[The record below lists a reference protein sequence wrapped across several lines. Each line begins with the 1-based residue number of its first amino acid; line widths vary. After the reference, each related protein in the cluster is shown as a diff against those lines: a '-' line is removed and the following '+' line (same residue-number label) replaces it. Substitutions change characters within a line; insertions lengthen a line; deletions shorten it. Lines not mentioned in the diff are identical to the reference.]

1 MESRTKQGL
10 GRSRGGLTTKVHLRV
25 DGLGDPQQV
34 ILTPGQV
41 HDITQAP
48 ALMKEVDVEITIA
61 DKGYDSETFVKALE
75 SKEIEVVIPSRKNRK
90 EPRDYDKHWYK
101 MRNIVER
108 TFNWLKRYR
117 RIATRYEKTGQNF
130 LGFFQLGCVMML
142 LR

>member
-1 MESRTKQGL
+1 M

-48 ALMKEVDVEITIA
+48 ALMKDVDVEITIA
-61 DKGYDSETFVKALE
+61 DKGYDSEEFVKALE
-75 SKEIEVVIPSRKNRK
+75 SEEIEAVIPSRKNRK

-130 LGFFQLGCVMML
+130 LGFFQLSCVMML

>member
-1 MESRTKQGL
+1 M
-10 GRSRGGLTTKVHLRV
+10 HLRV

-48 ALMKEVDVEITIA
+48 ALMKDVDVEITIA
-61 DKGYDSETFVKALE
+61 DKGYDSEEFVKALE
-75 SKEIEVVIPSRKNRK
+75 SEEIEAVIPSRKNRK

-130 LGFFQLGCVMML
+130 LGFFQLSCVMML

>member
-1 MESRTKQGL
+1 M

-61 DKGYDSETFVKALE
+61 DKGYDSEAFVQALE
-75 SKEIEVVIPSRKNRK
+75 SKEIEAVIPSRKNRK

-101 MRNIVER
+101 MRNVVER

-130 LGFFQLGCVMML
+130 LGCFQLGCVMML

>member
-1 MESRTKQGL
+1 M
-10 GRSRGGLTTKVHLRV
+10 GRSRGGLTSKVHLRV
-25 DGLGDPQQV
+25 DGLGNPQQV

-48 ALMKEVDVEITIA
+48 ALMKDVEVEIAIA
-61 DKGYDSETFVKALE
+61 DKGYDSEAFVKTLE
-75 SKEIEVVIPSRKNRK
+75 GEEIEAVIPSRKNRK

-117 RIATRYEKTGQNF
+117 RIATRFEKTGQNF

>member
-1 MESRTKQGL
+1 M
-10 GRSRGGLTTKVHLRV
+10 HLRV

-48 ALMKEVDVEITIA
+48 ALMKEIEVEIAIA
-61 DKGYDSETFVKALE
+61 DKGYDSEAFVKALE
-75 SKEIEVVIPSRKNRK
+75 GEGIEAVIPSRKNRK
-90 EPRDYDKHWYK
+90 KPRGYDKHWYK

-117 RIATRYEKTGQNF
+117 RIATRYEKLDRTSWGSSS
-130 LGFFQLGCVMML
+130 
-142 LR
+142 

>member
-1 MESRTKQGL
+1 M
-10 GRSRGGLTTKVHLRV
+10 RV

-48 ALMKEVDVEITIA
+48 ALMNEVDVEITIA
-61 DKGYDSETFVKALE
+61 DKGYDSEAFVKALE
-75 SKEIEVVIPSRKNRK
+75 SKEIEAVIPSRKNRK

>member
-1 MESRTKQGL
+1 M

-25 DGLGDPQQV
+25 DGLGNPQQV

-41 HDITQAP
+41 HDITQAT
-48 ALMKEVDVEITIA
+48 ALMKNVEVEIAIA
-61 DKGYDSETFVKALE
+61 DKGYDSEAFVKTLE
-75 SKEIEVVIPSRKNRK
+75 AEEIEAVIPSRKNRK
-90 EPRDYDKHWYK
+90 EPREYDQHWYK

>member
-1 MESRTKQGL
+1 
-10 GRSRGGLTTKVHLRV
+10 VHLRV

-48 ALMKEVDVEITIA
+48 ALMKDVEVEIAIA
-61 DKGYDSETFVKALE
+61 DKGYDSEAFVKALE
-75 SKEIEVVIPSRKNRK
+75 GEEIEAVIPSRKNRK

>member
-1 MESRTKQGL
+1 L

-25 DGLGDPQQV
+25 DGLGNPQQV

-48 ALMKEVDVEITIA
+48 ALMKDVEVEIAIA
-61 DKGYDSETFVKALE
+61 DKGYDSDAFVKALE
-75 SKEIEVVIPSRKNRK
+75 GEEIEAVIPSRKNRK

>member
-1 MESRTKQGL
+1 M

-25 DGLGDPQQV
+25 DGLGNPQQV

-48 ALMKEVDVEITIA
+48 ALMKDVEVEIAIA
-61 DKGYDSETFVKALE
+61 DKGYDSDAFVKALE
-75 SKEIEVVIPSRKNRK
+75 GEEIEAVIPSRKNRK

>member
-1 MESRTKQGL
+1 M

-48 ALMKEVDVEITIA
+48 ALMKDVEVEIAIA
-61 DKGYDSETFVKALE
+61 DKGYDSKAFVKALE
-75 SKEIEVVIPSRKNRK
+75 GEAIEAVIPSRKNRK

-108 TFNWLKRYR
+108 TFSWLKRYR
-117 RIATRYEKTGQNF
+117 RIATRFEKTGQNF

>member
-1 MESRTKQGL
+1 M

-61 DKGYDSETFVKALE
+61 DKGYDSETFAKALE
-75 SKEIEVVIPSRKNRK
+75 NKEIEVVIPSRKNRK

>member
-1 MESRTKQGL
+1 M
-10 GRSRGGLTTKVHLRV
+10 

-142 LR
+142 LRCQLAPKVGQ

>member
-1 MESRTKQGL
+1 L

-48 ALMKEVDVEITIA
+48 ALMKDVDVEITIA
-61 DKGYDSETFVKALE
+61 DKGYDSEEFVKALE
-75 SKEIEVVIPSRKNRK
+75 SEEIEAVIPSRKNRK

-117 RIATRYEKTGQNF
+117 RIATRYEKTGHNF

>member
-1 MESRTKQGL
+1 M

-48 ALMKEVDVEITIA
+48 ALMNEVDVEITIA
-61 DKGYDSETFVKALE
+61 DKGYDSEAFVKALE
-75 SKEIEVVIPSRKNRK
+75 SKEIEAVIPSRKNRK

-130 LGFFQLGCVMML
+130 LGFFQLGCVIML

>member
-1 MESRTKQGL
+1 M

-25 DGLGDPQQV
+25 DGLGNPQQV

-48 ALMKEVDVEITIA
+48 ALIKNVEVEIAIA
-61 DKGYDSETFVKALE
+61 DKGYDSEAFVKTLE
-75 SKEIEVVIPSRKNRK
+75 AEEIEAVIPSRKNRK
-90 EPRDYDKHWYK
+90 ESREYDKHWYK

-117 RIATRYEKTGQNF
+117 RIATRYEKTGLNF

>member
-1 MESRTKQGL
+1 M
-10 GRSRGGLTTKVHLRV
+10 HLRV

-108 TFNWLKRYR
+108 TFNWLERYR

>member
-1 MESRTKQGL
+1 M
-10 GRSRGGLTTKVHLRV
+10 HLRV

>member
-1 MESRTKQGL
+1 M
-10 GRSRGGLTTKVHLRV
+10 GRSRGGLTSKVHLRI
-25 DGLGDPQQV
+25 DGLGNPQQV

-61 DKGYDSETFVKALE
+61 DKGYDSETFVKLLQDNG
-75 SKEIEVVIPSRKNRK
+75 IEAVIPSRKNRK

-101 MRNIVER
+101 MRNMAER
-108 TFNWLKRYR
+108 AFNWLKRYR

>member
-1 MESRTKQGL
+1 MRI
-10 GRSRGGLTTKVHLRV
+10 
-25 DGLGDPQQV
+25 DGLGNPQQV

-48 ALMKEVDVEITIA
+48 ALMKEVDVEVTIA
-61 DKGYDSETFVKALE
+61 DRGYDSEAFVTLLE
-75 SKEIEVVIPSRKNRK
+75 QEGIEAVIPSRENRK
-90 EPRDYDKHWYK
+90 EPREYDKHWYK

-117 RIATRYEKTGQNF
+117 RIATRYEKTGQNY

>member
-1 MESRTKQGL
+1 MQGM

-25 DGLGDPQQV
+25 DGLGNPQQV

-48 ALMKEVDVEITIA
+48 ALMKNVEVEIAIA
-61 DKGYDSETFVKALE
+61 DKGYDSEAFVKTLE
-75 SKEIEVVIPSRKNRK
+75 AEEIEAVIPSRKNRK
-90 EPRDYDKHWYK
+90 EPREYDKHWYK

>member
-1 MESRTKQGL
+1 M
-10 GRSRGGLTTKVHLRV
+10 

-117 RIATRYEKTGQNF
+117 RIATRCEKTGQNF

>member
-1 MESRTKQGL
+1 L

-48 ALMKEVDVEITIA
+48 ALMKDVDVEITIA
-61 DKGYDSETFVKALE
+61 DKGYDSEEFVKALE
-75 SKEIEVVIPSRKNRK
+75 SEEIEAVIPSRKNRK

-130 LGFFQLGCVMML
+130 LGFFQLSCVMML

>member
-1 MESRTKQGL
+1 MAKQGL
-10 GRSRGGLTTKVHLRV
+10 GRSRGGLSTKVHVRV

-34 ILTPGQV
+34 ILTAGQV

-48 ALMKEVDVEITIA
+48 ALMKEVDVEVTIA
-61 DKGYDSETFVKALE
+61 DKGYDSEAFVTLLE
-75 SKEIEVVIPSRKNRK
+75 KEGIEAVIPSRENRK
-90 EPRDYDKHWYK
+90 EPREYDKHWYK

-117 RIATRYEKTGQNF
+117 RIATRYEKTGQNY

>member
-1 MESRTKQGL
+1 M
-10 GRSRGGLTTKVHLRV
+10 HLRV
-25 DGLGDPQQV
+25 DGLGNPQQV

-41 HDITQAP
+41 HDMTQAP
-48 ALMKEVDVEITIA
+48 ALMKDVEVEIAIA
-61 DKGYDSETFVKALE
+61 DKGYDSDAFVKALE
-75 SKEIEVVIPSRKNRK
+75 GEEIEAVIPSRKNRK

-130 LGFFQLGCVMML
+130 LGFFQLGCAMML

>member
-1 MESRTKQGL
+1 M

-61 DKGYDSETFVKALE
+61 DKGYDSEAFVQALE
-75 SKEIEVVIPSRKNRK
+75 SKEIEAVIPSRKNRK

-101 MRNIVER
+101 MRNVVER

>member
-1 MESRTKQGL
+1 M
-10 GRSRGGLTTKVHLRV
+10 
-25 DGLGDPQQV
+25 DGLGNPQQV

-48 ALMKEVDVEITIA
+48 ALMKNIEVEIAIA
-61 DKGYDSETFVKALE
+61 DKGYDSEAFVKTLE
-75 SKEIEVVIPSRKNRK
+75 AKEIEAVIPSRQNRQK
-90 EPRDYDKHWYK
+90 PRVYDQNWYK

-117 RIATRYEKTGQNF
+117 RIATRYEKTSQNF

>member
-1 MESRTKQGL
+1 M

-61 DKGYDSETFVKALE
+61 DKGYDSEPFVKTLE
-75 SKEIEVVIPSRKNRK
+75 SEEIEVVIPSRENRK

-101 MRNIVER
+101 MRNVVER

>member
-1 MESRTKQGL
+1 M
-10 GRSRGGLTTKVHLRV
+10 GRSRGGLTSKVHLRV
-25 DGLGDPQQV
+25 DGLGNPQQV

-48 ALMKEVDVEITIA
+48 ALMKDVEVEIAIA
-61 DKGYDSETFVKALE
+61 DKGYDSEAFVKALE
-75 SKEIEVVIPSRKNRK
+75 GEEIEAMIPSRKNRK

-117 RIATRYEKTGQNF
+117 RIATRFEKTGQNF

>member
-1 MESRTKQGL
+1 M
-10 GRSRGGLTTKVHLRV
+10 GRSRGGLTTKIHLRV
-25 DGLGDPQQV
+25 DGLGAPQQV

-48 ALMKEVDVEITIA
+48 ALMKDVEVEIAIA
-61 DKGYDSETFVKALE
+61 DQGYDSNTFVQSLE
-75 SKEIEVVIPSRKNRK
+75 GAGIEAVIPARKNRK

-101 MRNIVER
+101 MRNTVER

>member
-1 MESRTKQGL
+1 M

-25 DGLGDPQQV
+25 DGWGNPQQV

-48 ALMKEVDVEITIA
+48 ALMKNVEVEIAIA
-61 DKGYDSETFVKALE
+61 DKGYDSEAFVKTLE
-75 SKEIEVVIPSRKNRK
+75 AEEIEAVIPPRKNRK
-90 EPRDYDKHWYK
+90 EPREYDQHWYK

-130 LGFFQLGCVMML
+130 LGFFQLGSVMML

>member
-1 MESRTKQGL
+1 M

-48 ALMKEVDVEITIA
+48 ALMKDVEVEIAIA
-61 DKGYDSETFVKALE
+61 DKGYDSKAFVKALE
-75 SKEIEVVIPSRKNRK
+75 GEAIEAVIPSRKNRK

-108 TFNWLKRYR
+108 TFSWLKRYR

>member
-1 MESRTKQGL
+1 M

-61 DKGYDSETFVKALE
+61 DKGYDSEPFVKALE
-75 SKEIEVVIPSRKNRK
+75 SEEIEVVIPSRENRK

-101 MRNIVER
+101 MRNVVER

>member
-1 MESRTKQGL
+1 
-10 GRSRGGLTTKVHLRV
+10 VHLRV

-48 ALMKEVDVEITIA
+48 ALMKDVDVEITIA
-61 DKGYDSETFVKALE
+61 DKGYDSEEFVKALE
-75 SKEIEVVIPSRKNRK
+75 SEEIEAVIPSRKNRK

-130 LGFFQLGCVMML
+130 LGFFQLSCVMML

>member
-1 MESRTKQGL
+1 M
-10 GRSRGGLTTKVHLRV
+10 HLRV

-48 ALMKEVDVEITIA
+48 ALMNEVDVEITIA
-61 DKGYDSETFVKALE
+61 DKGYDSEAFVKALE
-75 SKEIEVVIPSRKNRK
+75 SKEIEAVIPSRKNRK

-130 LGFFQLGCVMML
+130 LGFFQLGCVIML